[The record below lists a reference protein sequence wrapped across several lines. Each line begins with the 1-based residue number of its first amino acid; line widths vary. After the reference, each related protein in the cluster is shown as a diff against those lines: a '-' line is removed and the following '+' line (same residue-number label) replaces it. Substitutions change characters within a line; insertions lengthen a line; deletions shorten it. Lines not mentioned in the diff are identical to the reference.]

1 MKVSQF
7 PSTLARMIEGSAA
20 EARWIVIEAAQAKGK
35 RP

>member
-20 EARWIVIEAAQAKGK
+20 EARLQVIEAAQAKSK